1 MNVLIADASLPS
13 NWWDQLSTITLIV
26 RTIVGLTLA
35 AHGYKKFFLGGKI
48 AGTGRWFESIGMK
61 PNGLLHAYLAAS
73 TELGCGILMVLGL
86 LTPFAAAGYVGLMIV
101 AAWVDHRPNGYW
113 SNNGWEYVSVLGTFA
128 VFLAAVGPG
137 KHSLDWALGFD
148 FAFTPFTAFAIAVG
162 LGAIAGI
169 GLIVTCYRPPAPEPA
184 ADA

>member
-1 MNVLIADASLPS
+1 MSSLLAAASLPV
-13 NWWDQLSTITLIV
+13 DRFDDLSAITLVV

-35 AHGYKKFFLGGKI
+35 AHGFKKVFLGGKLP
-48 AGTGRWFESIGMK
+48 GTARWFDSIGMK
-61 PNGLLHAYLAAS
+61 PSGKIHAYLAAA

-86 LTPFAAAGYVGLMIV
+86 LTPLAAAGYVGLMIV

-137 KHSLDWALGFD
+137 RYSADWALGLDWSFEP
-148 FAFTPFTAFAIAVG
+148 ATAFAIAVG
-162 LGAIAGI
+162 LGAVAGI
-169 GLIVTCYRPPAPEPA
+169 GLIVTCYRPPAP
-184 ADA
+184 DATDA

>member
-1 MNVLIADASLPS
+1 MMNVLGSATPPGDWFDQASLV
-13 NWWDQLSTITLIV
+13 TLIV

-35 AHGYKKFFLGGKI
+35 AHGYKKIFLGGKL
-48 AGTGRWFESIGMK
+48 AGTARWFESIGMK
-61 PNGLLHAYLAAS
+61 PNGKIHAYLASA
-73 TELGCGILMVLGL
+73 TELGCGIMMILGL

-128 VFLAAVGPG
+128 AFIAGMGPG

-148 FAFTPFTAFAIAVG
+148 FAFAPLTGFAIAVG
-162 LGAIAGI
+162 LGALAGI
-169 GLIVTCYRPPAPEPA
+169 GLIVTCYRPPAPSNG
-184 ADA
+184 DA